1 MLKGN
6 DYLLIWLLTEPDGT
20 PIDYNQFDS
29 YKVFIQNDSN
39 KSYKYEVETA
49 ALDDGL
55 HFDFKADMQK
65 STGYYS
71 LIFEAVKDG
80 RNYKAECYRGVHIDG
95 NVDKAQCVVGAS
107 NSTIKLT
114 DCLSLYLGGRDGRS
128 PYVGVNNHWWAFD
141 DLQKAYA
148 DTGIQVDYS
157 AEIGAQI
164 TLAEQAIARVNQ
176 TNQTVSE
183 NEIARSQNEAIRE
196 QEERTRVANEAKRV
210 DDEKVRIAN
219 EAKRAED
226 EAERLSNEA
235 SRKNSEAARVNNE
248 AARVS
253 GEDVRVRNEA
263 SRTSEE
269 STRVSNENARKSNEI
284 TRVNAE
290 SSRVSA
296 EQSRVTEEGKR
307 VAAETK
313 RQADTAKAIQD
324 TNTAAQNATD
334 VAAGME
340 QKIVQIQQNKLD
352 RAEFDLQR
360 QPLYGLGFK
369 SGDNTVNLTTPEIN
383 LGLNDFTVEIWAR
396 MEGSTNNEFQV
407 FGGSKSYQSVGSLR
421 TGGFPTGYDNNGIAQ
436 IQTEVG
442 ALSIGKKDSTKN
454 LHHIVITR
462 QGTLV
467 TATINGRLIKSVTQ
481 DRVLDF
487 SKFVFDIANT
497 TYFSIGRVFN
507 YAMSQ
512 EEAVG
517 LWNGGRVDEVVLG
530 DYLLKSII
538 ADGTRDLSLWKWS
551 DAIATFEKISN
562 QHYKLSVEKR
572 GGFAGIRTAVLFNM
586 NTNNKLV
593 VNVKFSY
600 KSTHDITIQSS
611 QRDSANRVTLPAS
624 SEFAEAN
631 LTLYYN
637 KIGGTGDI
645 AIASISD
652 GQVLEVKDFNIRQ
665 GYCLLEL
672 LPQNIHSSGVYN
684 TGSLGSSHDAV
695 LSKPTETTFIKEKP
709 YKDKQMSTGAPNF
722 HPIAMGQKVYSDTGL
737 IYEAAIPPT
746 SREWSTADWKQVN
759 NN

>member
-39 KSYKYEVETA
+39 KSYKYEVVTD

-196 QEERTRVANEAKRV
+196 QEERTRMANEAKRV
-210 DDEKVRIAN
+210 DDEKVRVAN

-235 SRKNSEAARVNNE
+235 SRKGSEAARVNNE

-269 STRVSNENARKSNEI
+269 STRVSNENARKSNE
-284 TRVNAE
+284 TSRVNAE
-290 SSRVSA
+290 ISRVSA

-313 RQADTAKAIQD
+313 RQTDTAKAIQD

-340 QKIVQIQQNKLD
+340 GQITQLQQSKLD
-352 RAEFDLQR
+352 KSEFTLQN
-360 QPLYGLGFK
+360 QGVYGLGFK
-369 SGDNTVNLTTPEIN
+369 SGDNTVNLKTPEIN

-396 MEGSTNNEFQV
+396 TEGCTNATYPLLCSSKPDRSLSSIRPHQTPSTQ
-407 FGGSKSYQSVGSLR
+407 
-421 TGGFPTGYDNNGIAQ
+421 NNGLGWITFQNATTGDPNSNT
-436 IQTEVG
+436 ITV
-442 ALSIGKKDSTKN
+442 LKYDSTKN

-507 YAMSQ
+507 YAMSR

-517 LWNGGRVDEVVLG
+517 LWNGGRVDEVVLKKG
-530 DYLLKSII
+530 
-538 ADGTRDLSLWKWS
+538 
-551 DAIATFEKISN
+551 
-562 QHYKLSVEKR
+562 
-572 GGFAGIRTAVLFNM
+572 LFNNYIPNQIIGKRIPVVDQNQYGYYFTENLPERVFATDCIIKFNITATQLSGANVALISPDPYKEFRGKLDRAM
-586 NTNNKLV
+586 EIGTHDYICSFNN
-593 VNVKFSY
+593 VNVTVF
-600 KSTHDITIQSS
+600 
-611 QRDSANRVTLPAS
+611 RVGIYDM
-624 SEFAEAN
+624 EEGCII
-631 LTLYYN
+631 N
-637 KIGGTGDI
+637 KI
-645 AIASISD
+645 
-652 GQVLEVKDFNIRQ
+652 EVIYKN
-665 GYCLLEL
+665 CLLEL
-672 LPQNIHSSGVYN
+672 LQSSIHSKGIYN

-695 LSKPTETTFIKEKP
+695 LSKPAETIFIKEKP

-722 HPIAMGQKVYSDTGL
+722 HPIAMGQKVYSAEGL
-737 IYEAAIPPT
+737 IYEASVPPVG
-746 SREWSTADWKQVN
+746 REWAVADWKQIN

>member
-20 PIDYNQFDS
+20 PIDYNQFES

-39 KSYKYEVETA
+39 KSYKYEVVTA

-55 HFDFKADMQK
+55 HFDFKSDMQK

-80 RNYKAECYRGVHIDG
+80 RNYKSENYRGIHIDG
-95 NVDKAQCVVGAS
+95 NVDRNQNVVGPS

-128 PYVGVNNHWWAFD
+128 PYVGVNNHWWVFD
-141 DLQKAYA
+141 DVHKAYV
-148 DTGIQVDYS
+148 DTGIKVDYS
-157 AEIGAQI
+157 SEIGAQI

-176 TNQTVSE
+176 TNQAVSE
-183 NEIARSQNEAIRE
+183 NEISRSQNEAVRV
-196 QEERTRVANEAKRV
+196 QEERTRMANEVERVYDENLRIVNEMKR
-210 DDEKVRIAN
+210 K
-219 EAKRAED
+219 ED
-226 EAERLSNEA
+226 EAVRISDETT
-235 SRKNSEAARVNNE
+235 RKDSEATRVNNE
-248 AARVS
+248 ATRVS

-263 SRTSEE
+263 K
-269 STRVSNENARKSNEI
+269 RVDDEKVRVANEAKRAEDEVERLSNEA
-284 TRVNAE
+284 
-290 SSRVSA
+290 
-296 EQSRVTEEGKR
+296 SRVTEEGKR
-307 VAAETK
+307 VTAETK
-313 RQADTAKAIQD
+313 RQTDTAKAIQD

-340 QKIVQIQQNKLD
+340 GKIVQIQQNKLD

-369 SGDNTVNLTTPEIN
+369 SGDNTVNLKVPEIN
-383 LGLNDFTVEIWAR
+383 LGLNDFTVEIWTR
-396 MEGSTNNEFQV
+396 TEGGNGSHDAWLTGNQAPRESQMKIGNVNEMGTN
-407 FGGSKSYQSVGSLR
+407 GLSLSFAFVEGNM
-421 TGGFPTGYDNNGIAQ
+421 TLN
-436 IQTEVG
+436 
-442 ALSIGKKDSTKN
+442 KHDSTKN

-497 TYFSIGRVFN
+497 TYFSLGRVFN

-517 LWNGGRVDEVVLG
+517 LWNGGRVDEVVLDRDYYNNSFFSIKSFGDSDVILEAFTPSNYSFTTNNGVFRIDCINDDTASNKWCNLLLGSSNPYPIKTRYVISFDYKSNKNIAIGHTDASHTIATLNASTDYRRVTVSFISEVRNNIAIKSIAYSKG
-530 DYLLKSII
+530 DYIEVSNLKI
-538 ADGTRDLSLWKWS
+538 T
-551 DAIATFEKISN
+551 
-562 QHYKLSVEKR
+562 
-572 GGFAGIRTAVLFNM
+572 
-586 NTNNKLV
+586 
-593 VNVKFSY
+593 
-600 KSTHDITIQSS
+600 KSQ
-611 QRDSANRVTLPAS
+611 
-624 SEFAEAN
+624 
-631 LTLYYN
+631 
-637 KIGGTGDI
+637 
-645 AIASISD
+645 
-652 GQVLEVKDFNIRQ
+652 
-665 GYCLLEL
+665 CLLEL
-672 LPQNIHSSGVYN
+672 LPQNIHSSGIYN
-684 TGSLGSSHDAV
+684 TGSLGSSHNAI
-695 LSKPTETTFIKEKP
+695 LSKPEETTFIKEKQ